1 MATVSVA
8 TLRPMRR
15 VLAVTLA
22 GALAVVACSSSSDDT
37 TLEAPSS
44 TTASTQPARPMVF
57 ESWTE
62 TFIDA
67 RRVTPAGTETPEYP
81 ERALATT
88 IYLPEGDGAAP
99 LIVFSHGLMGH
110 PDKFTQLLSSW
121 AEAGYVV
128 AAPAFPLT
136 NDRVPGAPRGF
147 SDLPSQPG
155 DVSFVM
161 DELLAANAD
170 PASRLAGRID
180 PERIAA
186 AGLSLGGAT
195 TYAVTFN
202 PCCRDDRVTASMV
215 LAGALIPAFS
225 DDYVLDGR
233 VPLLIVHGDQDLAL
247 PYSNAVEAFSVA
259 APPVWLV
266 TLIGGAHATP
276 FENDVT
282 PFDQMVADLT
292 VDFWDATLGGDDTA
306 FDRFEQHAAVDG
318 LSALEQRVR

>member
-8 TLRPMRR
+8 TLPPMRR
-15 VLAVTLA
+15 VLALTLA
-22 GALAVVACSSSSDDT
+22 GALISVGCSSPK
-37 TLEAPSS
+37 EE
-44 TTASTQPARPMVF
+44 TASTQPVRPMPF

-62 TFIDA
+62 TLVD
-67 RRVTPAGTETPEYP
+67 RNRTTPAGTETPGYP
-81 ERALATT
+81 ERTLETT
-88 IYLPEGDGAAP
+88 IYLPAGDGPAP
-99 LIVFSHGLMGH
+99 FIVFSHGLMGH
-110 PDKFTQLLSSW
+110 PDKFTQLLSWW

-147 SDLPSQPG
+147 VDLRSQPG
-155 DVSFVM
+155 DVSFVI
-161 DELLAANAD
+161 DELLAANDD
-170 PASRLAGRID
+170 PTNRLSGRID
-180 PERIAA
+180 PHRIAA

-202 PCCRDDRVTASMV
+202 PCCRDDRVMASMV
-215 LAGALIPAFS
+215 LAGALLPSFS
-225 DDYVLDGR
+225 DDYVLDGH

-282 PFDQMVADLT
+282 PFDQMVAELT